1 MPVKRAK
8 KVDIVRRRDRVA
20 NLYVQGFTQC
30 AIAEQ
35 LGVHQPTVC
44 DDLKKIQR
52 QWRESTVR
60 NFDEAKEL
68 ELQKLDR
75 VEREAWAAWERSQK
89 PAQSATVE
97 GDGAPKRSRK
107 TILQKN
113 GDPRYLDTVL
123 KCVAARRAILG
134 LDAPTKIAATTPD
147 GQALNFDQRQVHI
160 NAILA
165 ERFGI
170 HVLGVS
176 TDEHE
181 ASNPSRSLSAS
192 GVIVDAL
199 GCGDLATE
207 STFEE
212 CTDER
217 GDQETTSAPSGVPA
231 AQV

>member
-1 MPVKRAK
+1 MPVSRSK
-8 KVDIVRRRDRVA
+8 KLDVLRRREMVA
-20 NLYVQGFTQC
+20 DLYVRGFTQT

-35 LGVHQPTVC
+35 VGVGQPRVC
-44 DDLKKIQR
+44 DDLKQIRKL
-52 QWRESTVR
+52 WRESTVR
-60 NFDEAKEL
+60 SFDDAKDL

-89 PAQSATVE
+89 PSQSATVE
-97 GDGAPKRSRK
+97 GDGTPKRSRK
-107 TILQKN
+107 TIVQKN

-181 ASNPSRSLSAS
+181 ASNTGRSLSAP
-192 GVIVDAL
+192 GVVIDAL
-199 GCGDLATE
+199 GCGNPATE
-207 STFEE
+207 SAFEE
-212 CTDER
+212 CATER
-217 GDQETTSAPSGVPA
+217 SDQEAPSAASGVPA
-231 AQV
+231 AHV

>member
-1 MPVKRAK
+1 MPVTQAKRHE
-8 KVDIVRRRDRVA
+8 VLLRRNRVA
-20 NLYVQGFTQC
+20 DLYIQGRTQV
-30 AIAEQ
+30 AIGEQ
-35 LGVHQPTVC
+35 LGIPQPTVST
-44 DDLKKIQR
+44 DLTAIRKL
-52 QWRESTVR
+52 WRESSVR
-60 NFDEAKEL
+60 NFDEAKEM

-97 GDGAPKRSRK
+97 GDGAPRRSRK
-107 TILQKN
+107 TIVQKN

-147 GQALNFDQRQVHI
+147 GQALSFDQRQVHI
-160 NAILA
+160 SAILA

-176 TDEHE
+176 TDEHK
-181 ASNPSRSLSAS
+181 ASNPSRSLSAP

-199 GCGDLATE
+199 GCGDPATE
-207 STFEE
+207 SAFEE
-212 CTDER
+212 RADEHN
-217 GDQETTSAPSGVPA
+217 DQEAPSAPSGVPA
-231 AQV
+231 THV

>member
-1 MPVKRAK
+1 MPVTRAK
-8 KVDIVRRRDRVA
+8 KVDVLRRREHVA
-20 NLYVQGFTQC
+20 DLYIQGHTQV
-30 AIAEQ
+30 AIAEK
-35 LGVHQPTVC
+35 LGVKQPTISV
-44 DDLKKIQR
+44 DLTAIRK
-52 QWRESTVR
+52 QWRESTIR
-60 NFDEAKEL
+60 NFDEAKEM

-89 PAQSATVE
+89 PSQSATVE
-97 GDGAPKRSRK
+97 GDGTPKRSRK
-107 TILQKN
+107 TIVQKN

-181 ASNPSRSLSAS
+181 ASNPSRSLSAP

-199 GCGDLATE
+199 GCGTDAIE

-212 CTDER
+212 CADER
-217 GDQETTSAPSGVPA
+217 SDQEATSAASGVPA
-231 AQV
+231 THV